1 MVVVKTA
8 TLLREFKVIIVMMI
22 MILLLMG
29 ETTCRCNFAP
39 PPFCSLLCLSL
50 SLSPTFYRTL
60 SFYDLSPPP
69 SLLSP
74 FFLSLSLHF
83 FLSPSYLFFF
93 FFLSPLS
100 PFTLYLYLSLA
111 SSILSRYSRLPPPPP
126 LYLCLLNLFFP
137 NRLCVCLSLTLLVSF
152 SCSS

>member
-8 TLLREFKVIIVMMI
+8 TLLQEFKVIIVMII

-60 SFYDLSPPP
+60 SFYDLSPPSLFIP
-69 SLLSP
+69 SLALFP
-74 FFLSLSLHF
+74 LSLSLHF
-83 FLSPSYLFFF
+83 FLSPSYLFSFSSSLPSLPL
-93 FFLSPLS
+93 LSIS
-100 PFTLYLYLSLA
+100 ISLSLA
-111 SSILSRYSRLPPPPP
+111 PYSHGIPVYLPLP
-126 LYLCLLNLFFP
+126 LFIFA
-137 NRLCVCLSLTLLVSF
+137 S
-152 SCSS
+152 